1 MATLLQLVSSLAAF
15 ASMSLFIY
23 WVMTK
28 TTALYA
34 EGSERIGSYVVDR
47 DGAEDLGQLP
57 ALGSKLGLVFLPV
70 NERLRDSG
78 WLGVSMALE
87 RWERLLIRAGLRPVL
102 TAEQFLGACQVSA
115 LAGGLLF
122 YLFFFF
128 AFGLGAIS
136 AFILGF
142 VPGMITGFAVPLL
155 MLNNMASNRVAM
167 IEKRLPFAIEFML
180 LAMEATAALPEAMA
194 VYRDLMYD
202 DPLADEFTLALKDM
216 ERGLSQID
224 ALKAM
229 GERIDSDALTAFL
242 LAVNIGLD
250 TGQPIKDVLQTQAN
264 ATRQRRFQNAEVV
277 AKTAGTKAI
286 FPLFIVVLGVLML
299 LLGPMAIKVAQEGLF

>member
-28 TTALYA
+28 ATALYA

-122 YLFFFF
+122 YLFSFF

-142 VPGMITGFAVPLL
+142 IPGMVVGFSVPLM
-155 MLNNMASNRVAM
+155 MLNNMASNRVAV

-194 VYRDLMYD
+194 VYRDLMHD

-250 TGQPIKDVLQTQAN
+250 TGQPIKDVLQTQAD